1 MRFHYYMI
9 KGIRK
14 NAHRTDD
21 FLSAVYNQIKA
32 MSEILWDVYCS
43 HNHLLYGIWSQDSH
57 YKETDVMWFRC
68 CNYYGWTGSAR
79 YYYDLV
85 AHKIQAHPDGWS
97 DKLWYKDLQKK
108 KKFSFGVPD
117 HLL

>member
-14 NAHRTDD
+14 NTHRTDD

-32 MSEILWDVYCS
+32 MSEILWDVYCN

-57 YKETDVMWFRC
+57 YKETDFV
-68 CNYYGWTGSAR
+68 G
-79 YYYDLV
+79 
-85 AHKIQAHPDGWS
+85 GWS
-97 DKLWYKDLQKK
+97 L
-108 KKFSFGVPD
+108 PD
-117 HLL
+117 CGSKTLTLELR